1 MEKNQVTNQAVTQTA
16 TTHHQ
21 TTLQTC
27 VRGSHLL
34 QSPFLYLQVV
44 VHGVVVVEVE
54 MVVEV
59 MVEEEVEVV
68 VEDKL
73 MEEVEGCAPAGPPGL
88 PPHPHHHLAPKVLQ
102 EEKSL
107 EE

>member
-44 VHGVVVVEVE
+44 VHGVVV
-54 MVVEV
+54 
-59 MVEEEVEVV
+59 EEEVKVV

>member
-44 VHGVVVVEVE
+44 VHGVVVVEV
-54 MVVEV
+54 
-59 MVEEEVEVV
+59 MVEEEVKVV